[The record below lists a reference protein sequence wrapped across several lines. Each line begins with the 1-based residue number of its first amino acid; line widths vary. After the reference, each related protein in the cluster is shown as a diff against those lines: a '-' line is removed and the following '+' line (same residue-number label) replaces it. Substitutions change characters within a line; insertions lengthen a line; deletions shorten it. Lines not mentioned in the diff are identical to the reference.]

1 MAEQLVIAVLLAI
14 VTLAVYAPA
23 RHYDFVAL
31 DDPLYVSENPH
42 VAGLTAQNVAWA
54 WTNRHGGYWI
64 PLVWMSYMLDVTAF
78 GPGPGGHHSTNVGFH
93 LLNTLLLFW
102 VLLRMTGAAWRSG
115 LVAALFA
122 VHPLHVES
130 VAWITERKD
139 VVSACFWLLAM
150 AVYTA
155 FVRERRLWRYALLTL
170 CFVAGLLAKPMV
182 VTLPFALV
190 LLDVWPL
197 RRYPT
202 QSLQSLLVEKVPLM
216 AIALVGSA
224 VAYFAQ
230 EQAGAVSTLEVYSVG
245 LRISNA
251 LVSYV
256 TYLRKTVWPMDLS
269 VFYSHPDSIPAW
281 TGVGAALLLV
291 AISIVA
297 VRAFRRQPAVLV
309 GWLWFLIT
317 FVPAIGLVQVG
328 VQSMADRFTYIPLIG
343 IFIAAVWSVPD
354 NLRVS
359 RAVLA
364 GIAVA
369 VVAAYAAVARHQLS
383 YWKDSVTL
391 WTRATELTLNVDS
404 YRAHLSLGDVLST
417 QGRASEAIG
426 HFTEAARLK
435 PDSVEARHK
444 LGLALASQGR
454 IDEAATAFVEAIRLA
469 PQSAAAHADLGLA
482 FLKQGKNDQAIEQYT
497 EAVRLDPNLAETQNS
512 LGALLAQNGRMRDSI
527 PHFSEAVRLNPDFEV
542 AHLNLAIAFVNVDQ
556 LDDAEREFK
565 EVHRLNPGN
574 AIAAR
579 ALGDLARRARRF

>member
-1 MAEQLVIAVLLAI
+1 ME
-14 VTLAVYAPA
+14 
-23 RHYDFVAL
+23 
-31 DDPLYVSENPH
+31 
-42 VAGLTAQNVAWA
+42 
-54 WTNRHGGYWI
+54 
-64 PLVWMSYMLDVTAF
+64 
-78 GPGPGGHHSTNVGFH
+78 
-93 LLNTLLLFW
+93 
-102 VLLRMTGAAWRSG
+102 
-115 LVAALFA
+115 
-122 VHPLHVES
+122 
-130 VAWITERKD
+130 
-139 VVSACFWLLAM
+139 
-150 AVYTA
+150 
-155 FVRERRLWRYALLTL
+155 
-170 CFVAGLLAKPMV
+170 
-182 VTLPFALV
+182 
-190 LLDVWPL
+190 PL

-202 QSLQSLLVEKVPLM
+202 QSLQSLLIEKVPLM

-230 EQAGAVSTLEVYSVG
+230 QQAGAVSNLEVYPVG
-245 LRISNA
+245 VRISNA

-256 TYLRKTVWPMDLS
+256 IYLRKTVWPMDLS

-281 TGVGAALLLV
+281 KGVGAALLLV

-343 IFIAAVWSVPD
+343 IYIAAVWSVPE

-444 LGLALASQGR
+444 LGLALAGQGR

-482 FLKQGKNDQAIEQYT
+482 FLKQGKNNQAIEQYT

-527 PHFSEAVRLNPDFEV
+527 PHFSKAVRLNPDFEV